1 MWYIFAMQGVQHKH
15 SVVSVKSDGHTDPS
29 RSYVSLSV
37 CATLDSEKKN
47 LWLHMNKRV

>member
-1 MWYIFAMQGVQHKH
+1 MWYIFAMQGVQHKR

-29 RSYVSLSV
+29 RSYVLLSV

-47 LWLHMNKRV
+47 LWLHMN